1 MERQEKKEFRE
12 KMKRRRDEIPVQER
26 KAADEKRNE
35 RILSWRR
42 YREAELLLFYVS
54 CRSEADT
61 LYLIQK
67 AMEEG
72 RRVAVPKVEGTEM
85 KFYRITSFSQLCE
98 GYRGILEPDAQT
110 AEAVRWEEYPEEK
123 VLLFVPGCAFDKTG
137 GRMGYGG
144 GFYDRFTEAH
154 PKFYRAAPAFAAQL
168 AEKVPCEAHDKKVQC
183 IITEEEIIEVKEA
196 AEKETIEAGE
206 AIKEDKEAE
215 TYGARAEKAMELFLE
230 GYNCTQAVVLA
241 FADYYEESPETL
253 ATMVS
258 SFGGGMGRL
267 REVCGAVSGMFFV
280 AGRLYGY
287 SDPKAKER
295 KAELYARIQEL
306 AGRFREKNGA
316 IVCRELLGLK
326 EKVSVPVPEERTKE
340 YYKKRPC
347 PRIIGDAAEILD
359 QYISDNPPRKN

>member
-1 MERQEKKEFRE
+1 MEQQEKKEFRKE
-12 KMKRRRDEIPVQER
+12 MQRRRDEIPLQER
-26 KAADEKRNE
+26 KAADEKRNA

-67 AMEEG
+67 ALEEG
-72 RRVAVPKVEGTEM
+72 RSVAVPKVEGTEIR
-85 KFYRITSFSQLCE
+85 FYRITSFLQLHE
-98 GYRGILEPDAQT
+98 GYRGILEPDTQT
-110 AEAVRWEEYPEEK
+110 ARPVCRKDYPGEK
-123 VLLFVPGCAFDKTG
+123 GLLFVPGCAFDRTG

-144 GFYDRFTEAH
+144 GFYDRFIEAY
-154 PKFYRAAPAFAAQL
+154 PELYRAAPAFEAQL
-168 AEKVPCEAHDKKVQC
+168 VEKVPCEAHDKKVQS
-183 IITEEEIIEVKEA
+183 IITEGEIIE
-196 AEKETIEAGE
+196 AEETMEKKPEETI
-206 AIKEDKEAE
+206 KEKTEE
-215 TYGARAEKAMELFLE
+215 KNYGARAKRAMELFME
-230 GYNCTQAVVLA
+230 GYNCTQSLVLA

-253 ATMVS
+253 AVMVS

-287 SDPKAKER
+287 SDPKARER

-347 PRIIGDAAEILD
+347 PEIIGDAAEILE
-359 QYISDNPPRKN
+359 QYISDNPPGKN